1 MVEIDSREEFKKL
14 EKESRKFEKRVI
26 ELKDLKGKAP
36 KLFGVPTGTKLDE
49 MFFTVEIDERTG
61 KAIKRILGGI
71 PYLAVVNVVGVPD
84 TGKSVLAE
92 QFAVTQAAKG
102 YNVLFVTVESPAE
115 FLYNGLKQKALALG
129 YDFSAIEDNIVII
142 DAAREESL
150 RENVISLIKTM
161 EYAIDLKHTTITVID
176 SITGLYEHKEVL
188 ARQIVR
194 KIYNFLKERR
204 QTSLLVSQKRSS
216 QGSDT
221 AEAAGGL
228 AVAHILDSTIV
239 LDKKIISTKWDENTY
254 GLPLGSVLRT
264 LRIDGCRMSGHD
276 SDTWVF
282 EINEFGLIEIKE
294 KLSDFI
300 KKHRNRG

>member
-1 MVEIDSREEFKKL
+1 MIDVDSREEFKRL
-14 EKESRKFEKRVI
+14 EKESKKFGKRVL
-26 ELKDLKGKAP
+26 ELKDLRRKAP
-36 KLFGVPTGTKLDE
+36 RLFGIPTGTKLDE
-49 MFFTVEIDERTG
+49 MFFTVEIDEKTG
-61 KAIKRILGGI
+61 KAIKKPLGGI

-92 QFAVTQAAKG
+92 QFAVTQAARG

-115 FLYNGLKQKALALG
+115 FLYNALKQKAIALG
-129 YDFSAIEDNIVII
+129 YDFSKIEDNIVII
-142 DAAREESL
+142 DAAKEESL

-161 EYAIDLKHTTITVID
+161 EYAVDLKHTTVTVID
-176 SITGLYEHKEVL
+176 SITGLYEHREML

-194 KIYNFLKERR
+194 RIYNFLKDKR
-204 QTSLLVSQKRSS
+204 QTALLVSQKRSS

-228 AVAHILDSTIV
+228 AVAHIVDSTIV
-239 LDKKIISTKWDENTY
+239 LDKKIISTKWDESTY
-254 GLPLGSVLRT
+254 GLPLGSVIRT

-276 SDTWVF
+276 SDPWIF

-294 KLSDFI
+294 KLSEFI
-300 KKHRNRG
+300 RKQKKK